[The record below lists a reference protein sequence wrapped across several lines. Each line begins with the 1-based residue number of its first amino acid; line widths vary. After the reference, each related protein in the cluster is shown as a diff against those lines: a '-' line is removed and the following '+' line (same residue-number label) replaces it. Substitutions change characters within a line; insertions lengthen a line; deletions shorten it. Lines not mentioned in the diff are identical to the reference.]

1 MAKNVQRGPAIP
13 HLPWAR
19 YRLDEAL
26 DVNFTIDLKALSHIK
41 IRICAFNQSAFKF
54 STAGALYLGLNC
66 EVKTNIWNIINC
78 PVLTYRLEV
87 IHFSSTELEE
97 QKSVHGTTAKRGL
110 GLSKRFHYHCVLH
123 ACYITPID
131 LLVVVKKDKNVL

>member
-66 EVKTNIWNIINC
+66 EVKTNIWNIISC
-78 PVLTYRLEV
+78 HVLTYGPEV
-87 IHFSSTELEE
+87 INISSMELEE
-97 QKSVHGTTAKRGL
+97 LKSVQGTTVKRGL
-110 GLSKRFHYHCVLH
+110 ELSKRFHYHCILE
-123 ACYITPID
+123 ACNITPID
-131 LLVVVKKDKNVL
+131 EV